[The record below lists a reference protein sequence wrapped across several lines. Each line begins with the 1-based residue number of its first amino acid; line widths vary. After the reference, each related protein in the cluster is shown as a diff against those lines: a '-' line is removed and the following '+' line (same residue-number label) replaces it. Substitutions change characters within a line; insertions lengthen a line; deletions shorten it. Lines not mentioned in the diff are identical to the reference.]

1 MLETSCRKSHNP
13 SDLHLLSSEL
23 VVSGST
29 AGAPYL
35 ASEMWVLQMKP
46 MPMQNSQ
53 VYPPPMEITLTIPEE
68 LAAQIIP
75 AGKDPARAALEAL
88 AIDGYRTRNLTE
100 SQVRRML
107 GFETR
112 MQVHALLKE
121 HDVYLNFAPDHAQ
134 QELDAANQM
143 RAERL
148 ASATSAR

>member
-1 MLETSCRKSHNP
+1 
-13 SDLHLLSSEL
+13 
-23 VVSGST
+23 
-29 AGAPYL
+29 
-35 ASEMWVLQMKP
+35 
-46 MPMQNSQ
+46 
-53 VYPPPMEITLTIPEE
+53 MEITLTIPEE

-75 AGKDPARAALEAL
+75 AGKDPAREALELL
-88 AIDGYRTRNLTE
+88 AIEGYRNQNLTE

-143 RAERL
+143 RADVGHRG
-148 ASATSAR
+148 ANRPNIAKKV

>member
-1 MLETSCRKSHNP
+1 
-13 SDLHLLSSEL
+13 
-23 VVSGST
+23 
-29 AGAPYL
+29 
-35 ASEMWVLQMKP
+35 
-46 MPMQNSQ
+46 MQ
-53 VYPPPMEITLTIPEE
+53 VILDIPDT
-68 LAAQIIP
+68 LAAQLTA

-88 AIDGYRTRNLTE
+88 AIEGYRTLRLTE

-143 RAERL
+143 RADVGHRG
-148 ASATSAR
+148 ANRPNIAKKV